1 MGSKPTPK
9 RDTLRTT
16 ALIRRLVWNHH
27 MGAVFAQEP
36 VATGSRCHQAEV
48 IDIHAIRALDDL
60 QHVHPPVVFIER

>member
-1 MGSKPTPK
+1 
-9 RDTLRTT
+9 
-16 ALIRRLVWNHH
+16 